1 MALILVSDLHFKYP
15 TPEGALDT
23 RRLFTAALNTNVT
36 CGSPTNLLKC
46 RLEPHEAYALQP
58 AGMSALDKF

>member
-1 MALILVSDLHFKYP
+1 MVHIQVSGLHFKYP

-23 RRLFTAALNTNVT
+23 RRLFTAAPNTNVT

-46 RLEPHEAYALQP
+46 WLEPHEAFALQP